1 MDLMSDFSQQAS
13 RVNLIPKLSFEND
26 VPRVPS
32 KGELDEKIS
41 RLMSHS
47 EKVTHILK
55 AERLSNS

>member
-1 MDLMSDFSQQAS
+1 M
-13 RVNLIPKLSFEND
+13 PKLSFEKN

-32 KGELDEKIS
+32 KGELGGKIS

-55 AERLSNS
+55 SECLSNS